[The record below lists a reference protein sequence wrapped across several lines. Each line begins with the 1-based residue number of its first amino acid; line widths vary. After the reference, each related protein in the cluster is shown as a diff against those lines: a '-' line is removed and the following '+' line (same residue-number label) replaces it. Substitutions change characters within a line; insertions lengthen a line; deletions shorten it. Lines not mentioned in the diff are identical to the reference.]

1 MVSIIQ
7 FSTIFLV
14 AGISNSIKNALDS
27 QIREEDRIRISTQ
40 ERLSLYTPDH
50 PSDYIPLDDA
60 FPSSESKPLFRID
73 SKIN

>member
-27 QIREEDRIRISTQ
+27 QIREEERIRDSTQ
-40 ERLSLYTPDH
+40 ERISLYTPDD
-50 PSDYIPLDDA
+50 PSDYI
-60 FPSSESKPLFRID
+60 
-73 SKIN
+73 